1 MVNQKDFLVMSGVEY
16 SYPSARGAPSP
27 PVLVDLNVRIADGEF
42 ICILGPSGCGKTSL
56 LNLVAGF
63 QMPTR
68 GQILLDGAPIQGP
81 GADRGVVFQGDD
93 ALFPWLNGRDNV
105 AFGLKMRGVPP
116 AEREKLANQYLA
128 LVHLKDHA
136 DKHPSELSGGMKQR
150 IQIARVLAN
159 APKVLL
165 MDEPFGALDAQTRGK
180 LQDEL
185 VDIWTQTRKTIL
197 FITHDIAEAVMLSDR
212 IILLSKGPRSHVAH
226 IVDVDIERPRRR
238 GDPRFGQVWENISQL
253 IEGEEVVA

>member
-1 MVNQKDFLVMSGVEY
+1 MSQDDFLVMSAVEY
-16 SYPSARGAPSP
+16 SYPQTRGGPSP
-27 PVLVDLNVRIADGEF
+27 PVLSDLNLQVANGEF

-63 QMPTR
+63 QAPTR
-68 GQILLDGAPIQGP
+68 GRIFLDGVPIQGA
-81 GADRGVVFQGDD
+81 GADRGGVFQGDD

-105 AFGLKMRGVPP
+105 SFGLKMRGVPT
-116 AEREKLANQYLA
+116 AESNQLADQYLE
-128 LVHLKDHA
+128 LVHLKEHA
-136 DKHPSELSGGMKQR
+136 NKHPSELSGGMKQR

-159 APKVLL
+159 TPKVLL

-185 VDIWTQTRKTIL
+185 VEIWMKTKKTIL
-197 FITHDIAEAVMLSDR
+197 FITHDIAEAITLSDR
-212 IILLSKGPRSHVAH
+212 IFLLSKGPRSRVAH

-238 GDPRFGQVWENISQL
+238 GDPRFGQVWETVSQL
-253 IEGEEVVA
+253 IEGEEANV